1 MAKNI
6 QFEGKKRASLV
17 CSDPATPASGDPVI
31 CGQIPGLAL
40 GDEHATGKPLAG
52 ETTVGLD
59 DVALL
64 SVKGIDGSGNS
75 AVAVGDIIYYVTGD
89 TPKLSKK
96 ATGVRFG
103 YARAAVTSGSTGT
116 IAVQIGY

>member
-1 MAKNI
+1 MATNVI
-6 QFEGKKRASLV
+6 FQGSKRAALV
-17 CSDPATPASGDPVI
+17 CSDPATPSSNDPVI

-40 GDEHATGKPLAG
+40 TDESTDG

-59 DVALL
+59 DVAEF
-64 SVKGIDGSGNS
+64 SVKGIDSVGNS
-75 AVAVGDIIYYVTGD
+75 AVADGDIIYYVAAD